1 MPRGYGGESRSRMRQ
16 AAASSSLVSSTT
28 DLQFLC
34 YPRQS
39 VNLAVK
45 AFLDSGIVELKEL
58 PENRRNKGITLTEKG
73 RKLCEE
79 VIEPMIHAED
89 EAFLEMGDESSRE
102 LVRLMQMYG
111 ESYCR
116 KMKSIS

>member
-1 MPRGYGGESRSRMRQ
+1 MRQ

-89 EAFLEMGDESSRE
+89 VAFLEMGDESSRE

>member
-1 MPRGYGGESRSRMRQ
+1 
-16 AAASSSLVSSTT
+16 
-28 DLQFLC
+28 
-34 YPRQS
+34 
-39 VNLAVK
+39 
-45 AFLDSGIVELKEL
+45 
-58 PENRRNKGITLTEKG
+58 
-73 RKLCEE
+73 
-79 VIEPMIHAED
+79 MIHAED

>member
-1 MPRGYGGESRSRMRQ
+1 MRQ

-102 LVRLMQMYG
+102 LVRLMQMSG
-111 ESYCR
+111 KSYCR

>member
-1 MPRGYGGESRSRMRQ
+1 MRQ
-16 AAASSSLVSSTT
+16 AAANSSLVSSTT

-89 EAFLEMGDESSRE
+89 EAFLEMGDELSRE

>member
-1 MPRGYGGESRSRMRQ
+1 MRQ

-111 ESYCR
+111 KSYCR